1 MKSVTFS
8 EIERVRKGPHR
19 LGAVDPA
26 QRLAPLLLS
35 MVLGLPALV
44 IAFHIVDPTAPLGYI
59 VVPVLLGG
67 LLPTAARALPG
78 RFEVTTRF
86 SACHLVGT
94 LDDAMERLGYA
105 RSECGPGT
113 VRYRMPSARWPARQG
128 GDITV
133 TVRDHMLV
141 TPSSAGSPSAS
152 LPGAGGAARPAPP
165 GCAAAG

>member
-19 LGAVDPA
+19 PTSIDPA
-26 QRLAPLLLS
+26 QRRVLLLLS

-44 IAFHIVDPTAPLGYI
+44 LAFHLVDPTAPLGYI

-67 LLPTAARALPG
+67 LLPAIARTLPG

-94 LDDAMERLGYA
+94 LDDAMAQLGYVPVE
-105 RSECGPGT
+105 RGPGS
-113 VRYRMPSARWPARQG
+113 VRYRMRAARWPAWRNA
-128 GDITV
+128 DIMV
-133 TVRDHMLV
+133 TVRDHMLEV
-141 TPSSAGSPSAS
+141 AGPVRTLQALRSQLS
-152 LPGAGGAARPAPP
+152 
-165 GCAAAG
+165 C

>member
-19 LGAVDPA
+19 PTSLAPA
-26 QRLAPLLLS
+26 QRRAILLLS

-44 IAFHIVDPTAPLGYI
+44 YAFHLVDPTAPLGYI

-67 LLPTAARALPG
+67 LLPTIARTLPG

-94 LDDAMERLGYA
+94 LDEAIERLGYA
-105 RSECGPGT
+105 PAERGPGT
-113 VRYRMPSARWPARQG
+113 VRYRMPTARWPAWRRA
-128 GDITV
+128 DITV
-133 TVRDHMLV
+133 TVRDHMLEV
-141 TPSSAGSPSAS
+141 TGPVHTLHALRRQLS
-152 LPGAGGAARPAPP
+152 
-165 GCAAAG
+165 C